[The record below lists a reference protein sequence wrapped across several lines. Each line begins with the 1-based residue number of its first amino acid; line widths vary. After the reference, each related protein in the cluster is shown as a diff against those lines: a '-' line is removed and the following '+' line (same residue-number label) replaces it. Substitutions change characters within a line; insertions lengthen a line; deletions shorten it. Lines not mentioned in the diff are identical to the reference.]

1 MNSIAESAQKRL
13 STSEFAQLASF
24 SKREFGLN
32 LSENKMPLVFSR
44 LSKRLEERKVA
55 NFSEYLK
62 ILNAQNEHAERQELV
77 SALTT
82 NVTSFFREAHH
93 FETLKNRLYELRH
106 HIEKGKRVRVWSAG
120 CSSGQEPYSI
130 AATILS
136 VYPDAR
142 KLDIKVLATDID
154 PKIVSK
160 AKSGLF
166 RQEKKVEIPES
177 LARHLKPS
185 TVNPEF
191 DEADDV
197 LKNLI
202 TFGELNLISDWP
214 FSGPFDVIF
223 CRNVAIYF
231 DQDTQRRLWKRFS
244 DLLTDEGIIFIGHSE
259 RICGPALGCLQGIGI
274 TSYQRRSKL
283 ADQKILGD

>member
-1 MNSIAESAQKRL
+1 MNSIAEPTEKRL

-62 ILNAQNEHAERQELV
+62 ILNAQNEHEERQELV

-82 NVTSFFREAHH
+82 NVTRFFREAHH
-93 FETLKNRLYELRH
+93 FETLKSRLYELKH

-136 VYPDAR
+136 VYPDAL

-154 PKIVSK
+154 PKIVAK

-166 RQEKKVEIPES
+166 RREKKVEIPDS
-177 LARHLKPS
+177 LTKHLRSSTEKPG
-185 TVNPEF
+185 F
-191 DEADDV
+191 DEADDA
-197 LKNLI
+197 LKSLI

-231 DQDTQRRLWKRFS
+231 DQDTQSRLWKRFS

-274 TSYQRRSKL
+274 TSYQRRSTL